1 MHLGREFWSPG
12 YTGQGLGRDGRGVQ
26 LEKGRRGATHC
37 RSQAGAPLPKSEGCT
52 AFHSPA
58 QGGLEE
64 PGAPCPPSA

>member
-26 LEKGRRGATHC
+26 LEKGQRGATCC
-37 RSQAGAPLPKSEGCT
+37 RSQAGASLPKSEGCI
-52 AFHSPA
+52 AFHTPS
-58 QGGLEE
+58 QGGLGE